1 MLAGCIPKKMAA
13 AASVPIPH
21 QYPQRNFVSTFSEN
35 VQTLRR
41 SAEQGHYRSVSPTAS
56 TVFHVPRLTV
66 LLLHPPGACS
76 AFTRSGSQYPPLGL
90 NQLKAIIGN
99 PQRVD
104 VLEADGYDMSNEITA
119 ETIRRLAP
127 RCIGMTVTCGTKS
140 LTDAWS
146 TLAKNLADG
155 YQPIV
160 IVGGPAAN
168 FETISILER
177 CPHVDV
183 VVKGEGEVTFP
194 KIVDILE
201 LDLPRQITLA
211 QLSKIPG
218 VCVRDMPHV
227 NDAVIPTV
235 PKDDFRFLPFPDMSS
250 SPVSKYRAPDAQQL
264 PMVTM
269 MTQRGCIAKCTF
281 CNTPQIH
288 GNRIRGWSNEQ
299 IIAEL
304 QFLKNQHGLVCGR
317 RLYQST
323 RWSAK
328 AL

>member
-183 VVKGEGEVTFP
+183 VVKGEGEVTF
-194 KIVDILE
+194 LHA
-201 LDLPRQITLA
+201 QYS
-211 QLSKIPG
+211 QLS
-218 VCVRDMPHV
+218 
-227 NDAVIPTV
+227 
-235 PKDDFRFLPFPDMSS
+235 
-250 SPVSKYRAPDAQQL
+250 
-264 PMVTM
+264 
-269 MTQRGCIAKCTF
+269 
-281 CNTPQIH
+281 
-288 GNRIRGWSNEQ
+288 
-299 IIAEL
+299 
-304 QFLKNQHGLVCGR
+304 QFLQSVPSQSCACLWNGVQPLQR
-317 RLYQST
+317 PST
-323 RWSAK
+323 RHCFTSCNRR
-328 AL
+328 